1 MRRSDGRSGPGRCA
15 GYCVCLELRLLADH
29 ERAER
34 LLGGF
39 TIETYQRTDK
49 ETETETVGFSLS
61 PIKLLWAINT
71 IRDQHPFKL
80 SKIALSQRLVSP
92 PLLNRDMVLVCA
104 RRKGRAF
111 A

>member
-1 MRRSDGRSGPGRCA
+1 MGGPEPGRCA

-49 ETETETVGFSLS
+49 ETETVRLSLR
-61 PIKLLWAINT
+61 PIKLLWATNT

-104 RRKGRAF
+104 RREGRAF